1 MGNKEIVMYDSPEAA
16 SIQTLTG
23 WVDRHGRF
31 WGDDEHMARWSGST
45 HQKCERNPE
54 HPIRENRGYCEAC
67 HDELQQA
74 LYMAMER
81 QPWDGE
87 TILHLHNTDVY
98 FQDLKSIR
106 DHCLERHVLPEELQL
121 VVCNPVYPEE
131 IDGCDHFC
139 DDLPEDGELPSELQ
153 EAFDRLNEVIRKSP
167 PLSWFPGEIA
177 AILPDGILTAEER
190 HDIEIARPEA
200 AGVDDKS

>member
-1 MGNKEIVMYDSPEAA
+1 MKEIVMYDSPEAA

-67 HDELQQA
+67 RDERQQA

-81 QPWDGE
+81 QPWDGD

-98 FQDLKSIR
+98 FQDLESIR
-106 DHCLERHVLPEELQL
+106 
-121 VVCNPVYPEE
+121 
-131 IDGCDHFC
+131 DHFC